1 MRCDFCSSNEP
12 VVAYPCR
19 DFMMM
24 SQVFYGEPESEPGIE
39 YFAHPGSAA
48 EVEEFSKKVAEQ
60 THGESRSSWSRGPWA
75 ACLVCATFID
85 KDDYEGLVKRM
96 NEDLADP
103 SLPEALRK
111 QCGIMNENNVRQ
123 FRANRTTDSGVS

>member
-1 MRCDFCSSNEP
+1 
-12 VVAYPCR
+12 V
-19 DFMMM
+19 
-24 SQVFYGEPESEPGIE
+24 
-39 YFAHPGSAA
+39 AHPGSAA
-48 EVEEFSKKVAEQ
+48 EVDQFSERVAEQ

-111 QCGIMNENNVRQ
+111 QCRIMNENNVRQ
-123 FRANRTTDSGVS
+123 FPANRTIDFGVLQERSPCLGVLQR